1 MTFVLLFIEQV
12 NSALGPLSKC
22 LVRTIC
28 CPRVWTR
35 LSQLWFGGPCS
46 CLLFV
51 SPLPGWLWM
60 ALRGLSRLE
69 EKWLKWT
76 TNSILFWH
84 AHTQGMRQIVETFV
98 WFDTAK
104 ILNSE
109 SRYPDAA
116 CFTSLKPRPSVRAFI
131 LQCFL
136 KHCDSTKPLTQSAN
150 QRIDFKFNM
159 NTIRTRIRHR
169 N

>member
-1 MTFVLLFIEQV
+1 MTFVLLLIEQV

-22 LVRTIC
+22 FVRTIC
-28 CPRVWTR
+28 CPVLCAQVWTR

-46 CLLFV
+46 CCPLFV

-69 EKWLKWT
+69 EKWFKWT

-116 CFTSLKPRPSVRAFI
+116 CYVI
-131 LQCFL
+131 
-136 KHCDSTKPLTQSAN
+136 LTQHVLLASNFGLLSELLFSPALRLN
-150 QRIDFKFNM
+150 ETLDPISQSENRF
-159 NTIRTRIRHR
+159 
-169 N
+169 